1 MISDLLTVMRKEGIE
16 LLHLRGSL
24 RGTITVTLLPILILG
39 IIFPLQF
46 GREWAESPITLI
58 AWAWIPLLFTTTVIA
73 DSIAGERERHTL
85 ETLLA
90 SRLPDRAILF
100 GKLLTSMFYGLAIT
114 TLVVFAGLITVNIAH
129 SGEGLILPDPRFLL
143 AGLAVGILGTGFA
156 SSAGIL
162 VSLRAATV
170 RQAQQTL
177 SFGIIIVAMLP
188 GLLVNVLPAETKARI
203 FGSIDTM
210 DPMLAGLAAAA
221 FFLLLDGA
229 LMILAMKKFKRTKLM
244 GG

>member
-1 MISDLLTVMRKEGIE
+1 MTSDLLTVIRKESIE
-16 LLHLRGSL
+16 LLHLRGSA
-24 RGTITVTLLPILILG
+24 RGTLMITVLPILILG
-39 IIFPLQF
+39 ITFPLQF
-46 GREWAESPITLI
+46 GREWARSPVTLI
-58 AWAWIPLLFTTTVIA
+58 AWAWIPLLFTTTIIA

-100 GKLLTSMFYGLAIT
+100 GKLLTSMLYGIT
-114 TLVVFAGLITVNIAH
+114 ITALIVFTGLITVNIAH
-129 SGEGLILPDPRFLL
+129 FDEGIILPDPRYLL

-162 VSLRAATV
+162 ISLRAATV

-177 SFGIIIVAMLP
+177 SFGIIIVAVLP
-188 GLLVNVLPAETKARI
+188 GLLVNVLPVELKTRI
-203 FGSIDTM
+203 LGSLNTIDVTR
-210 DPMLAGLAAAA
+210 AGLAVAV
-221 FFLLLDGA
+221 FFLLLDGTLVA
-229 LMILAMKKFKRTKLM
+229 LAVRRFRRTKLM